1 MTTAQRRLYREA
13 IAGAEDAAGG
23 RRALQIIGSTYRRAL
38 VAAEILRLCYLQDD
52 EIVSD
57 AAVRRML
64 TELTAQLRD
73 DEAL

>member
-1 MTTAQRRLYREA
+1 
-13 IAGAEDAAGG
+13 
-23 RRALQIIGSTYRRAL
+23 
-38 VAAEILRLCYLQDD
+38 VAPPRYEGKRTAEILRLCYLQDD